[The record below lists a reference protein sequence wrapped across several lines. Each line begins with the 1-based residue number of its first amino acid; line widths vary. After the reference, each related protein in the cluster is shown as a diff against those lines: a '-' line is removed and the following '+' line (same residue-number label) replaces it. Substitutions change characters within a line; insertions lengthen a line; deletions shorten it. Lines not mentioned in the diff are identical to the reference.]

1 MVRSTKQYVALFVVL
16 LIAIISIN
24 AWPASLYPDGS
35 IGLLQIAAS
44 FVWLIFLTASVVLI
58 REEKTLLFVF
68 YYLSFGFVAG
78 TVVYLVT
85 FFERYWLEDLWFDI
99 VSAIQY
105 PLYYLFAVP
114 LFGFNAWLDVLY
126 GQFALFV
133 GFAYI
138 VMAIGV
144 SVRYKKLEAK
154 RLRY

>member
-16 LIAIISIN
+16 LLATISIN

-44 FVWLIFLTASVVLI
+44 FVWLIFLIGSVILV
-58 REEKTLLFVF
+58 REEKTILFVF

-85 FFERYWLEDLWFDI
+85 FFERYWLGDLWFDI

-105 PLYYLFAVP
+105 PFYYLFAVP
-114 LFGFNAWLDVLY
+114 LFGFNAWFDVLY
-126 GQFALFV
+126 GQLAMFA

-138 VMAIGV
+138 LLAIGV

>member
-1 MVRSTKQYVALFVVL
+1 MVRSTKQYLILFAVL
-16 LIAIISIN
+16 LLATISIN

-78 TVVYLVT
+78 TVVYLIT
-85 FFERYWLEDLWFDI
+85 FFERYWLGDLWFDI
-99 VSAIQY
+99 VSAIQC
-105 PLYYLFAVP
+105 PFYYLFAVP
-114 LFGFNAWLDVLY
+114 LFGFNAWFDVLY
-126 GQFALFV
+126 GQFAMFA

-138 VMAIGV
+138 LLAIGV
-144 SVRYKKLEAK
+144 SVRYKRLEAK

>member
-78 TVVYLVT
+78 TVVYLIT
-85 FFERYWLEDLWFDI
+85 FFERYWLGDFWFDI

-105 PLYYLFAVP
+105 PFYYLFAVP
-114 LFGFNAWLDVLY
+114 LFGFNAWFDVLY
-126 GQFALFV
+126 GQFALFA

-138 VMAIGV
+138 VLAIGV
-144 SVRYKKLEAK
+144 SVQSKKIEAK

>member
-1 MVRSTKQYVALFVVL
+1 MVRSTKQYVALFAVL
-16 LIAIISIN
+16 LLATISMN
-24 AWPASLYPDGS
+24 AWPASIHPDGT
-35 IGLLQIAAS
+35 IGLLQITAS
-44 FVWLIFLTASVVLI
+44 LVWLVFLTASVVLV

-85 FFERYWLEDLWFDI
+85 FFERYWLGELWFDI
-99 VSAIQY
+99 VSSIQF
-105 PLYYLFAVP
+105 PFYYLFTVP
-114 LFGFNAWLDVLY
+114 LFGFNAWFNVSY
-126 GQFALFV
+126 GQFAMFA

-138 VMAIGV
+138 LLAIGI

>member
-1 MVRSTKQYVALFVVL
+1 MVRSTKQYLILFAVL
-16 LIAIISIN
+16 LLATISIN
-24 AWPASLYPDGS
+24 AWSASLYPDGS

-44 FVWLIFLTASVVLI
+44 FVWLIFLIGSVILV
-58 REEKTLLFVF
+58 RKEKTILFVF

-85 FFERYWLEDLWFDI
+85 FFERYWLGEFWFDI

-105 PLYYLFAVP
+105 PFYYLFAVP
-114 LFGFNAWLDVLY
+114 LFGFNAWFDVLY
-126 GQFALFV
+126 GQFAMFA

-138 VMAIGV
+138 LLAIGV

>member
-85 FFERYWLEDLWFDI
+85 FFEQYWLGELWFDI
-99 VSAIQY
+99 VSGIQY
-105 PLYYLFAVP
+105 PFYYLFAVP
-114 LFGFNAWLDVLY
+114 LFGFNAWFDVLY
-126 GQFALFV
+126 GQFALFA

-138 VMAIGV
+138 LLAIGV
-144 SVRYKKLEAK
+144 SVRYKRLEAK